1 MALCKILFTLLL
13 AFFVFWSPW
22 SFHPNPQNCSFEI
35 VLQPFALTCESGEG
49 TGLPK
54 I

>member
-1 MALCKILFTLLL
+1 MCVPEYWL
-13 AFFVFWSPW
+13 SPH
-22 SFHPNPQNCSFEI
+22 FIPNPQNCSFEI